1 MKKGRDNDEMVA
13 QVKQK
18 MTPMLSEAHILQA
31 GVERFIMP
39 YSRV

>member
-18 MTPMLSEAHILQA
+18 MTPKLSEAHILQA
-31 GVERFIMP
+31 GVEHFTML
-39 YSRV
+39 YFRV